1 MRIPLHQFIHLE
13 HRQLRLSGL
22 WFVAVLRL
30 TALGHLFLQEKRLS
44 CCLNQSKLKND
55 PSYQVALVAALE
67 GVHLLVALALV
78 KVVLLQTSHHLHHLR
93 VAGQFYSY

>member
-1 MRIPLHQFIHLE
+1 MVRRGSSSDGSWPPFPAKKTVKL
-13 HRQLRLSGL
+13 
-22 WFVAVLRL
+22 
-30 TALGHLFLQEKRLS
+30 LFESEQIE
-44 CCLNQSKLKND
+44 KND

-78 KVVLLQTSHHLHHLR
+78 KVVLLQTGHHLHHLR